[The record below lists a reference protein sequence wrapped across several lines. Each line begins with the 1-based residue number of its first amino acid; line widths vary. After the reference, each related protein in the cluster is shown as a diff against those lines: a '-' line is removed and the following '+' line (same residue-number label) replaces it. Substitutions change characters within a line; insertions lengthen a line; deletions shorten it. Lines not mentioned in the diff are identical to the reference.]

1 MRCPGSRFPKPGQQ
15 ATESPGLSNGGS
27 SARLAQDLL
36 LVLTEPA
43 VELAERGLLCRLS
56 ARLVR
61 DRTRRL
67 LPTPARHPLW
77 PCLKRLGHLTAPV
90 GQSYCRRTF

>member
-1 MRCPGSRFPKPGQQ
+1 MRCPGSRFPKPANRLQSLPACQ
-15 ATESPGLSNGGS
+15 TEAVLL
-27 SARLAQDLL
+27 RLAQDLL
-36 LVLTEPA
+36 VVLTEPA
-43 VELAERGLLCRLS
+43 IELAERGLLCSLS

-67 LPTPARHPLW
+67 LPTPARHALW
-77 PCLKRLGHLTAPV
+77 PCLKRLGHPTAPI